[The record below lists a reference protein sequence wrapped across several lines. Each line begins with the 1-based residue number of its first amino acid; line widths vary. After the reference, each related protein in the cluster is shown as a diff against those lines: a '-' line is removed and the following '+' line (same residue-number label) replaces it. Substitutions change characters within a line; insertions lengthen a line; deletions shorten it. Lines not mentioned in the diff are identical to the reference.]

1 MNKRVI
7 KKQLRAIYDA
17 TEIERYYPPILC
29 EDDEGGWWYEDDPDD
44 PIVHRAKPVSGKR
57 IKWLSHMIMR
67 FGTPYVCDDF
77 WFNSHN
83 CRRDRKY
90 KFWCEESHTG
100 NGWYT
105 LYIQRVKP
113 VKTYEEWL
121 YLHSCA
127 SREGQTEQ
135 KKPDGSVSVG

>member
-1 MNKRVI
+1 MNLRQI
-7 KKQLRAIYDA
+7 KKQLVAIDTA
-17 TEIERYYPPILC
+17 TEIKRYYPPILC
-29 EDDEGGWWYEDDPDD
+29 KNDEGGWWYEDDPEN

-57 IKWLSHMIMR
+57 IKWLSSMIMR
-67 FGTPYVCDDF
+67 FGTPYVCDDL

-90 KFWCEESHTG
+90 KFSCVESDTG

-121 YLHSCA
+121 YWHSVA
-127 SREGQTEQ
+127 SGE
-135 KKPDGSVSVG
+135 KKGK

>member
-1 MNKRVI
+1 MNRRIV

-29 EDDEGGWWYEDDPDD
+29 EDEEGWWYEDDPDD

-57 IKWLSHMIMR
+57 IKWLSHMIVR
-67 FGTPYVCDDF
+67 FGTSYVCDDF
-77 WFNSHN
+77 WFNSRD

-90 KFWCEESHTG
+90 IFSCKESSTT

-105 LYIQRVKP
+105 LHIRRVKP

-121 YLHSCA
+121 YWHSVA
-127 SREGQTEQ
+127 SGE
-135 KKPDGSVSVG
+135 KKGK